1 MNNMSERVERWKG
14 RHRGKDAL
22 RHDIWAQLENSGA
35 AVTNPWSTI
44 PNFVGAAEAARR
56 LTSLPSWDAA
66 RVVKC
71 NPDAAQA
78 PLRLLALQA
87 GKRVYTPVP
96 ELVAD
101 FPYLLLDPDELCSR
115 GIAFEDVMY
124 SDGAM
129 RHGKRCSF
137 ADVEAL
143 DFFVVGCVAVTRG
156 GGRTGKGAGFADLEM
171 GLFRHYGCIR
181 PTTPVVTTVHD
192 IQIVAD
198 ERVVMQAHD
207 NPLDWIA
214 TPSEL
219 IATHTRHPTPGPI
232 NWQALQ
238 QDQFEDIPFLRALM
252 NELQGA

>member
-1 MNNMSERVERWKG
+1 MNDRVERWKG
-14 RHRGKDAL
+14 RHGGKDAL
-22 RHDIWAQLENSGA
+22 RREIWERLEKSAA

-44 PNFVGAAEAARR
+44 PDFVGAAEAARR
-56 LTSLPSWDAA
+56 LTSMPAWGAA
-66 RVVKC
+66 QVVKC

-101 FPYLLLDPDELCSR
+101 FPYLLLDPAELRSR
-115 GIAFEDVMY
+115 GIGCEEVMY

-129 RHGKRCSF
+129 RYGKRCNF
-137 ADVEAL
+137 ADVETL
-143 DFFVVGCVAVTRG
+143 DVCVVGCVAVTRA

-171 GLFRHYGCIR
+171 GLFRHYGCIS
-181 PTTPVVTTVHD
+181 PTTPVVTSVHHS
-192 IQIVAD
+192 QVVPD

-207 NPLDWIA
+207 HPLDWIA

-219 IATHTRHPTPGPI
+219 IATRTRYPTPGPI

-238 QDQFEDIPFLRALM
+238 PDQFENIPFLHALM
-252 NELQGA
+252 IELQGA